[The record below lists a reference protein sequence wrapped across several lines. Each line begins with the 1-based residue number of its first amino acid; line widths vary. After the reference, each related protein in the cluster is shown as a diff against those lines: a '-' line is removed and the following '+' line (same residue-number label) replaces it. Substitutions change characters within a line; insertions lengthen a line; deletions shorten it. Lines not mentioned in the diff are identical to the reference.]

1 MSQSS
6 TGHDFKCLLSVPE
19 TLSHFTSS
27 LDCRVD
33 LVWFLNLNSASNQV
47 DLQHWQGWECL
58 RKLFSKLRFRFRSP
72 PPRPYQFCFKSR
84 HDIIH
89 SLVLNDG
96 LEHFQMLKCGW
107 KRWKPINYCFGNQKN
122 EDYWEY
128 LRIERSG
135 CNSCLSEILLQ
146 CFLWENKSGLVTKY
160 CPDVLALT
168 AVILIIDVSTY
179 NMSASEDDN
188 I

>member
-1 MSQSS
+1 MSQSL

-27 LDCRVD
+27 LTVELILSGSWIWIQFELCRSPT
-33 LVWFLNLNSASNQV
+33 LTRSRMF
-47 DLQHWQGWECL
+47 EE
-58 RKLFSKLRFRFRSP
+58 KSKLRFRFRSP
-72 PPRPYQFCFKSR
+72 SPRPYQFCFKSR
-84 HDIIH
+84 LDIIH
-89 SLVLNDG
+89 SLVRNDG